1 MVNIQMTDFQAIKY
15 LFRDKI
21 QKEYKRYSD
30 WDTDDLSCIFRS
42 LATNKQYIHYTHA
55 FAELYYTHTFTKLL
69 GILMAYYKKDN
80 VDDIPNITE
89 YKEIKEYT
97 RYIVKI
103 EFEGKMY
110 RFEVLAKDN
119 SFNDLETMR
128 QDSSVKLLSID

>member
-21 QKEYKRYSD
+21 QKEYKRYSEYSAY
-30 WDTDDLSCIFRS
+30 DLSCAFKNLAKNDQLSYFIYIFV
-42 LATNKQYIHYTHA
+42 
-55 FAELYYTHTFTKLL
+55 ELL
-69 GILMAYYKKDN
+69 GILMAYYKKNN
-80 VDDIPNITE
+80 VDEIPNIDE
-89 YKEIKEYT
+89 YTEIKQQT
-97 RYIVKI
+97 KRYIVKI

-110 RFEVLAKDN
+110 RFKVLAKDN